1 MSGNQFNGTLPS
13 INIVGSAG
21 ESQESGGCSGVGQS
35 SGGDDVDGEEQEE
48 SSSSHV
54 LNVEDAL
61 TTFRQQWQHKLETS
75 PWHELKS
82 VSSCNTIVNGGVEE
96 SDLGIENE
104 AKRLFVKGV
113 ENEQSGKL
121 YEAIQFYRRAVQL
134 VPDIEFRLYDTS
146 KLKPRERREIGNS
159 EDNSEVNPDQE
170 VNCGSDDD
178 DGGGGDEEEEDTDL
192 LSCLQRLFS
201 HSMCVCTPHHEQ
213 KATHISA
220 LPMEI
225 ILYILRWV
233 VSSDLDLR
241 SLEMC
246 SYVCRGFYLCSRDP
260 EIWRLSCARVW
271 GVNCGGLTHYESWR
285 KMFIERPRLQFNGCY
300 ISKTTYVR
308 NGENSFQDQ
317 FYRPW
322 HIVEYY
328 RYLRFFPEG
337 LVLMLTTPDDP
348 ASSLGQ
354 LRYRISKNP
363 AVLSGN
369 YHLLEDRVVLVL
381 RRQDSTVKMAVNN
394 RYRGRRREGTQ
405 DLGEQTFHLELQIV
419 TYRNRIHAQ
428 LVWQRYSIFTKFRS
442 GQETTTVFDLP
453 GNRYPPYWFSRV
465 KSYTAESENPL

>member
-1 MSGNQFNGTLPS
+1 MSSNQYNGTLPS
-13 INIVGSAG
+13 VNVAGSTG
-21 ESQESGGCSGVGQS
+21 GSPESGGASGVGQS
-35 SGGDDVDGEEQEE
+35 SGGSDVEGEEQEE

-54 LNVEDAL
+54 EKVNVEDAL
-61 TTFRQQWQHKLETS
+61 TTFRQQWQRELETS
-75 PWHELKS
+75 PRHELKGAS
-82 VSSCNTIVNGGVEE
+82 LSSKTELKSSNLEE
-96 SDLGIENE
+96 DLNMENE
-104 AKRLFVKGV
+104 AKRLFLKGV
-113 ENEQSGKL
+113 ENEQNGKL

-134 VPDIEFRLYDTS
+134 VPDIEFRLYDAS
-146 KLKPRERREIGNS
+146 KVKPRERQETESS
-159 EDNSEVNPDQE
+159 EDLEAVADQE
-170 VNCGSDDD
+170 VDSGSE
-178 DGGGGDEEEEDTDL
+178 DEDYTDL
-192 LSCLQRLFS
+192 LSRFQRLFS
-201 HSMCVCTPHHEQ
+201 RSMCVCTPHHEQ

-233 VSSDLDLR
+233 VSSELDVR

-246 SYVCRGFYLCSRDP
+246 SRVCRGFYLCSRDP
-260 EIWRLSCARVW
+260 EIWRLACARVW
-271 GVNCGGLTHYESWR
+271 GVNCGGLTQYESWR
-285 KMFIERPRLQFNGCY
+285 KMFIERPRLHFNGCY

-348 ASSLGQ
+348 LSSLGQ
-354 LRYRISKNP
+354 LRYRNPKNA
-363 AVLSGN
+363 AVLSGH
-369 YHLLEDRVVLVL
+369 YRLLEDRVILVL
-381 RRQDSTVKMAVNN
+381 RRQDSSVKMANNN
-394 RYRGRRREGTQ
+394 RYRGRRREGSQ

-428 LVWQRYSIFTKFRS
+428 LVWQRYSVYTRFRN
-442 GQETTTVFDLP
+442 GQENTTTFDLP

-465 KSYTAESENPL
+465 KSYTAESENPLQ